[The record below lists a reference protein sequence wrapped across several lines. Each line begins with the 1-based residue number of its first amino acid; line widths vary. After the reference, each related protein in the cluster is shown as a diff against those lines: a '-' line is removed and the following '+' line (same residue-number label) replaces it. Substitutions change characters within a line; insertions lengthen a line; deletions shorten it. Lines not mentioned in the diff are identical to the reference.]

1 LRDAFDYNLAIGN
14 KIRCRENI
22 ITGEN
27 PMTLDVQVY
36 GRNVEVTDRIYD
48 YARKKV
54 SKLDRFLNDIEEARI
69 DLAYIKSARSASDRQ
84 VAQITV
90 RGKGYIL
97 RAEERSDDV
106 YTALDSAMEKLQR
119 QMERFKGKRQR
130 GRGDG
135 KAASQVVPATSEV
148 EGEEDRSLIV
158 RRKKFVLTP
167 MDEVEALEQMKL
179 LSHEDFF
186 VFYNSVSN
194 SVNVLYLRRDGLYG
208 LIETEIR

>member
-1 LRDAFDYNLAIGN
+1 MA
-14 KIRCRENI
+14 
-22 ITGEN
+22 
-27 PMTLDVQVY
+27 LDVQVY
-36 GRNVEVTDRIYD
+36 GRNIEVTDRILD
-48 YARKKV
+48 YAKKKV
-54 SKLDRFLNDIEEARI
+54 SKLDRFLSDIDEARV
-69 DLAYIKSARSASDRQ
+69 DLAYIKSARSAADRQ

-106 YTALDSAMEKLQR
+106 FTAMDSALEKLQR
-119 QMERFKGKRQR
+119 QMERYKGKRQK

-135 KAASQVVPATSEV
+135 KPASEV
-148 EGEEDRSLIV
+148 IPMVAEEEVDKDRSLIV

-167 MDEVEALEQMKL
+167 MDELEALEQMKL

-186 VFYNSVSN
+186 VFFNSVTK

-208 LIETEIR
+208 MIETEIR

>member
-1 LRDAFDYNLAIGN
+1 MAL
-14 KIRCRENI
+14 E
-22 ITGEN
+22 
-27 PMTLDVQVY
+27 VQVY
-36 GRNVEVTDRIYD
+36 GRNIEVTERILD
-48 YARKKV
+48 YTQKKV
-54 SKLDRFLNDIEEARI
+54 SKLDRFLSDIDEARV
-69 DLAYIKSARSASDRQ
+69 DLAYIKSARSAADRQ

-97 RAEERSDDV
+97 RAEERSDDI
-106 YTALDSAMEKLQR
+106 YTALDSALEKLQR
-119 QMERFKGKRQR
+119 QMERYKGKRQK

-135 KAASQVVPATSEV
+135 KSASEV
-148 EGEEDRSLIV
+148 TAIAAEEETEEDRSLIV

-167 MDEVEALEQMKL
+167 MDEIEALEQMKL

-186 VFYNSVSN
+186 VFFNSVTK

>member
-1 LRDAFDYNLAIGN
+1 MAV
-14 KIRCRENI
+14 E
-22 ITGEN
+22 
-27 PMTLDVQVY
+27 VQVY
-36 GRNVEVTDRIYD
+36 GRNIEVTDRILEYSK
-48 YARKKV
+48 KKV
-54 SKLDRFLNDIEEARI
+54 AKLDRFLNDIDEARV
-69 DLAYIKSARSASDRQ
+69 DLAYIKSARSAADRQ

-106 YTALDSAMEKLQR
+106 FTALDSALEKMQR
-119 QMERFKGKRQR
+119 QMERFKGKRQK

-135 KAASQVVPATSEV
+135 KPASEVIPAASEV

-167 MDEVEALEQMKL
+167 MDELEALEQMKL
-179 LSHEDFF
+179 LAHEDFF
-186 VFYNSVSN
+186 VFFNSVTN

>member
-1 LRDAFDYNLAIGN
+1 MAL
-14 KIRCRENI
+14 E
-22 ITGEN
+22 
-27 PMTLDVQVY
+27 VQVY
-36 GRNVEVTDRIYD
+36 GRNIEVTDRILD
-48 YARKKV
+48 YSKKKV
-54 SKLDRFLNDIEEARI
+54 AKLDRFLSDIDEARV
-69 DLAYIKSARSASDRQ
+69 DLAYIKSARSAADRQ

-106 YTALDSAMEKLQR
+106 FTALDSAVEKLQR
-119 QMERFKGKRQR
+119 QMERFKGKRQK

-135 KAASQVVPATSEV
+135 KPASEV
-148 EGEEDRSLIV
+148 IPVSTDDEGEEDRSLIV

-167 MDEVEALEQMKL
+167 MDELEALEQMKL

-186 VFYNSVSN
+186 VFFNSVTN

>member
-1 LRDAFDYNLAIGN
+1 MA
-14 KIRCRENI
+14 
-22 ITGEN
+22 
-27 PMTLDVQVY
+27 LDVQVY
-36 GRNVEVTDRIYD
+36 GRNIEVTDRILD
-48 YARKKV
+48 YTRKKV
-54 SKLDRFLNDIEEARI
+54 AKLDRFLGDIDEARV
-69 DLAYIKSARSASDRQ
+69 DFAYIKSARSAADRQ

-106 YTALDSAMEKLQR
+106 FTALDSAVEKIQR
-119 QMERFKGKRQR
+119 QMERFKGKRQK

-135 KAASQVVPATSEV
+135 KSASEV
-148 EGEEDRSLIV
+148 IPQVSEEEGEEDRSLIV

-179 LSHEDFF
+179 LGHEDFF
-186 VFYNSVSN
+186 IFYNSVTN

-208 LIETEIR
+208 LIETEIG

>member
-1 LRDAFDYNLAIGN
+1 
-14 KIRCRENI
+14 
-22 ITGEN
+22 
-27 PMTLDVQVY
+27 MSLDVQVY
-36 GRNVEVTDRIYD
+36 GRNLEVTDRILD

-54 SKLDRFLNDIEEARI
+54 SKLDRFINDIDEARV
-69 DLAYIKSARSASDRQ
+69 DLAYIKSARSAADRQ

-106 YTALDSAMEKLQR
+106 FTALDSAVDKLQR
-119 QMERFKGKRQR
+119 QMERYKGKRQK

-135 KAASQVVPATSEV
+135 RPASEV
-148 EGEEDRSLIV
+148 IPMLAEEEGEEDRSLIV

-167 MDEVEALEQMKL
+167 MDEIEALEQMKL

-186 VFYNSVSN
+186 VFYNSVTN
-194 SVNVLYLRRDGLYG
+194 CVNVLYLRRDGLYG
-208 LIETEIR
+208 LIEAEIR

>member
-1 LRDAFDYNLAIGN
+1 MA
-14 KIRCRENI
+14 
-22 ITGEN
+22 
-27 PMTLDVQVY
+27 LDVQVY
-36 GRNVEVTDRIYD
+36 GRNIEITDRILD
-48 YARKKV
+48 YSKKKV
-54 SKLDRFLNDIEEARI
+54 SKLDRFLSDIDEARV
-69 DLAYIKSARSASDRQ
+69 DFAYIKSARSAADRQ

-106 YTALDSAMEKLQR
+106 FTALDFALEKLQR
-119 QMERFKGKRQR
+119 QMERYKGKRQK

-135 KAASQVVPATSEV
+135 KSASEV
-148 EGEEDRSLIV
+148 IPLVVEEEAEDDRSLIV

-167 MDEVEALEQMKL
+167 MDEVEALDQMKL

-186 VFYNSVSN
+186 VFYNSVTN

>member
-1 LRDAFDYNLAIGN
+1 MA
-14 KIRCRENI
+14 
-22 ITGEN
+22 
-27 PMTLDVQVY
+27 LDVQVS
-36 GRNVEVTDRIYD
+36 GRNLEVTERILD
-48 YARKKV
+48 YTKKKA
-54 SKLDRFLNDIEEARI
+54 SKLDRFLSDIDEARV
-69 DLAYIKSARSASDRQ
+69 DLAYIKSARSAADRQ

-97 RAEERSDDV
+97 RAEERSDDIF
-106 YTALDSAMEKLQR
+106 TAFDSALDKIQR
-119 QMERFKGKRQR
+119 QMERFKGKRQK

-135 KAASQVVPATSEV
+135 KSASEV
-148 EGEEDRSLIV
+148 IPMIAEEEGEEDQSLIV

-167 MDEVEALEQMKL
+167 MDEIEALEQMKL

-186 VFYNSVSN
+186 VFFNSVTN

>member
-1 LRDAFDYNLAIGN
+1 
-14 KIRCRENI
+14 
-22 ITGEN
+22 
-27 PMTLDVQVY
+27 MTLEVEVY
-36 GRNVEVTDRIYD
+36 GRNVEVTDRMME
-48 YARKKV
+48 YAKKKV
-54 SKLDRFLNDIEEARI
+54 SKLDRYLSDIDEARV
-69 DLAYIKSARSASDRQ
+69 DLAYIKSARSAEDRQ

-106 YTALDSAMEKLQR
+106 FTSLDSALDKLQR

-135 KAASQVVPATSEV
+135 KTASEVVPTASD
-148 EGEEDRSLIV
+148 EEAEDQSLIV

-179 LSHEDFF
+179 LGHEDFF
-186 VFYNSVSN
+186 VFFNSVSN

>member
-1 LRDAFDYNLAIGN
+1 MALN
-14 KIRCRENI
+14 
-22 ITGEN
+22 
-27 PMTLDVQVY
+27 VQVY
-36 GRNVEVTDRIYD
+36 GRNIEVTDRILD
-48 YARKKV
+48 YAKKKV
-54 SKLDRFLNDIEEARI
+54 SKLDRFLNDIDEARV
-69 DLAYIKSARSASDRQ
+69 DLAYNKSARSAADRQ

-106 YTALDSAMEKLQR
+106 FTAMDSALEKLQR
-119 QMERFKGKRQR
+119 QMERYKGKRQK

-135 KAASQVVPATSEV
+135 KPASQVIPIVAE
-148 EGEEDRSLIV
+148 EEAEEDQSLIV

-167 MDEVEALEQMKL
+167 MDELEAMEQMKL

-186 VFYNSVSN
+186 VFFNSVTK

-208 LIETEIR
+208 IIETEIR

>member
-1 LRDAFDYNLAIGN
+1 MA
-14 KIRCRENI
+14 
-22 ITGEN
+22 
-27 PMTLDVQVY
+27 LDVQVY
-36 GRNVEVTDRIYD
+36 GRNIEVTDRILD

-54 SKLDRFLNDIEEARI
+54 SKLDRFLNDIDEARV
-69 DLAYIKSARSASDRQ
+69 DLAYVKSARSAGDRQ

-106 YTALDSAMEKLQR
+106 FTAMDSALEKLQR
-119 QMERFKGKRQR
+119 QMERYKGKRQK

-135 KAASQVVPATSEV
+135 KSASEV
-148 EGEEDRSLIV
+148 IPVAVEEAADERAAIV

-167 MDEVEALEQMKL
+167 MDEIDALEQLKL
-179 LSHEDFF
+179 LSHEVFF
-186 VFYNSVSN
+186 VFFNSVTK
-194 SVNVLYLRRDGLYG
+194 SVYVLYLRRDGLYG

>member
-1 LRDAFDYNLAIGN
+1 MA
-14 KIRCRENI
+14 
-22 ITGEN
+22 
-27 PMTLDVQVY
+27 LDVEVY
-36 GRNVEVTDRIYD
+36 GRNMEVTERIFD
-48 YARKKV
+48 YAKKKV
-54 SKLDRFLNDIEEARI
+54 SKLDRFLSDIDEARV
-69 DLAYIKSARSASDRQ
+69 DLAYIKSARSAADRQ

-106 YTALDSAMEKLQR
+106 FTALDSATVKLQR
-119 QMERFKGKRQR
+119 QMERYKGKRQK

-135 KAASQVVPATSEV
+135 TPASEV
-148 EGEEDRSLIV
+148 IPMEAEEEGEEDRSLIV

-167 MDEVEALEQMKL
+167 MDELEALEQMKL
-179 LSHEDFF
+179 LGHEDFF
-186 VFYNSVSN
+186 VFVNSVTD

>member
-1 LRDAFDYNLAIGN
+1 MAI
-14 KIRCRENI
+14 
-22 ITGEN
+22 
-27 PMTLDVQVY
+27 DVQVY
-36 GRNVEVTDRIYD
+36 GRNLEVTERILD
-48 YARKKV
+48 YTKKKV
-54 SKLDRFLNDIEEARI
+54 TKLDRFLSDIDEARV
-69 DLAYIKSARSASDRQ
+69 DLAYIKSARSAADRQ

-97 RAEERSDDV
+97 RAEERSDDIF
-106 YTALDSAMEKLQR
+106 TAFDSAVDKLQR
-119 QMERFKGKRQR
+119 QMERFKGKRQK

-135 KAASQVVPATSEV
+135 KPASEV
-148 EGEEDRSLIV
+148 IPMIAEEEGEEDQSLIV

-167 MDEVEALEQMKL
+167 MDEIEALEQMKL

-186 VFYNSVSN
+186 VFFNSVTN

>member
-1 LRDAFDYNLAIGN
+1 
-14 KIRCRENI
+14 
-22 ITGEN
+22 
-27 PMTLDVQVY
+27 MTIEVQVY
-36 GRNVEVTDRIYD
+36 GRNIEITDRILD
-48 YARKKV
+48 YAKKKV
-54 SKLDRFLNDIEEARI
+54 SKLDRFLSDIDEARV
-69 DLAYIKSARSASDRQ
+69 DLAYIKSARSAADRQ
-84 VAQITV
+84 VAQITI

-97 RAEERSDDV
+97 RAEERTDDIF
-106 YTALDSAMEKLQR
+106 TALDSAVDKLQR
-119 QMERFKGKRQR
+119 QMERFKGKRQK

-135 KAASQVVPATSEV
+135 KPASEVVPESTSMET
-148 EGEEDRSLIV
+148 EDDRSLIV

-186 VFYNSVSN
+186 VFFNSITK

>member
-1 LRDAFDYNLAIGN
+1 MA
-14 KIRCRENI
+14 
-22 ITGEN
+22 
-27 PMTLDVQVY
+27 LDVQVY
-36 GRNVEVTDRIYD
+36 GRNIEVTDRILD
-48 YARKKV
+48 YSKKKV
-54 SKLDRFLNDIEEARI
+54 AKLDRFLNDIDEARV
-69 DLAYIKSARSASDRQ
+69 DLAYIKSARSAADRQ

-106 YTALDSAMEKLQR
+106 FTALDSALEKLQR
-119 QMERFKGKRQR
+119 QMERYKGKRQK

-135 KAASQVVPATSEV
+135 TPASEV
-148 EGEEDRSLIV
+148 IPMAAEEEGEEDRSLIV

-167 MDEVEALEQMKL
+167 MDEVEAMEQMKL

-186 VFYNSVSN
+186 VFYNSVTN

-208 LIETEIR
+208 LIETEVR

>member
-1 LRDAFDYNLAIGN
+1 
-14 KIRCRENI
+14 
-22 ITGEN
+22 
-27 PMTLDVQVY
+27 MTLDVQVY
-36 GRNVEVTDRIYD
+36 GRNLEVTDRILEYT
-48 YARKKV
+48 KKKA
-54 SKLDRFLNDIEEARI
+54 SKLDRFLGDIDEARV
-69 DLAYIKSARSASDRQ
+69 DLAYIKSARSAADRQ

-106 YTALDSAMEKLQR
+106 FTAFDAALDKLQR
-119 QMERFKGKRQR
+119 QMERFKGKRQK

-135 KAASQVVPATSEV
+135 KSASEV
-148 EGEEDRSLIV
+148 IPTTTDEEGEEDQSLIV

-167 MDEVEALEQMKL
+167 MDEIEALEQMKL

-186 VFYNSVSN
+186 VFFNSVTN

>member
-1 LRDAFDYNLAIGN
+1 
-14 KIRCRENI
+14 
-22 ITGEN
+22 
-27 PMTLDVQVY
+27 MTLEVQVY
-36 GRNVEVTDRIYD
+36 GRNIEITDRILD
-48 YARKKV
+48 YAKKKV
-54 SKLDRFLNDIEEARI
+54 SKLDRFLNDIDEARV
-69 DLAYIKSARSASDRQ
+69 DLAYIKSARSAADRQ
-84 VAQITV
+84 VAQITI

-106 YTALDSAMEKLQR
+106 FTSLDSALDKLQR
-119 QMERFKGKRQR
+119 QVERFKGKRQK

-135 KAASQVVPATSEV
+135 TPASQVIPVDTEE
-148 EGEEDRSLIV
+148 EGEEDQSLIV

-167 MDEVEALEQMKL
+167 MDELEALEQMKL

-186 VFYNSVSN
+186 VFYNSVTN

>member
-1 LRDAFDYNLAIGN
+1 MAL
-14 KIRCRENI
+14 E
-22 ITGEN
+22 
-27 PMTLDVQVY
+27 VQVY
-36 GRNVEVTDRIYD
+36 GRNVEVTDRMME

-54 SKLDRFLNDIEEARI
+54 AKLDRFLNDIDEARV
-69 DLAYIKSARSASDRQ
+69 DLAYIKSARSAEDRQ

-106 YTALDSAMEKLQR
+106 FTALDSALDKLQR

-135 KAASQVVPATSEV
+135 KTASQVVEVASED
-148 EGEEDRSLIV
+148 EAEDQSLIV

-186 VFYNSVSN
+186 VFYNSITN

>member
-1 LRDAFDYNLAIGN
+1 
-14 KIRCRENI
+14 
-22 ITGEN
+22 
-27 PMTLDVQVY
+27 MTLDVQVY
-36 GRNVEVTDRIYD
+36 GRNVEVTDRIME
-48 YARKKV
+48 YAKKKV
-54 SKLDRFLNDIEEARI
+54 SKLDRYLSDVDEARV
-69 DLAYIKSARSASDRQ
+69 DLAYIKSARSATDRQ

-106 YTALDSAMEKLQR
+106 YTALDSALDKLQR

-135 KAASQVVPATSEV
+135 KPASQVIPSPEE
-148 EGEEDRSLIV
+148 EGEEDTSLIV
-158 RRKKFVLTP
+158 RRKKFALTP
-167 MDEVEALEQMKL
+167 MDELEALEQMKL
-179 LSHEDFF
+179 LGHEDFF
-186 VFYNSVSN
+186 VFFNSVTN

>member
-1 LRDAFDYNLAIGN
+1 MAI
-14 KIRCRENI
+14 E
-22 ITGEN
+22 
-27 PMTLDVQVY
+27 VQVY
-36 GRNVEVTDRIYD
+36 GRNIEVTDRILD
-48 YARKKV
+48 YSKKKV
-54 SKLDRFLNDIEEARI
+54 AKLDRFLSDIDEARV
-69 DLAYIKSARSASDRQ
+69 DFAYIKSARSAADRQ

-106 YTALDSAMEKLQR
+106 FTALDSALEKLQR
-119 QMERFKGKRQR
+119 QMERYKGKRQK

-135 KAASQVVPATSEV
+135 TPASEV
-148 EGEEDRSLIV
+148 IPMTTEEEGEEDQSLIV

-167 MDEVEALEQMKL
+167 MDELEALEQMKL

-186 VFYNSVSN
+186 VFFNSVTN

>member
-1 LRDAFDYNLAIGN
+1 
-14 KIRCRENI
+14 
-22 ITGEN
+22 
-27 PMTLDVQVY
+27 MTLEVQVF
-36 GRNVEVTDRIYD
+36 GRNVEVTDRIID
-48 YARKKV
+48 YAKKKV
-54 SKLDRFLNDIEEARI
+54 SKLDRYLSDVDEARVDI
-69 DLAYIKSARSASDRQ
+69 AYIKSARSAADRQ

-106 YTALDSAMEKLQR
+106 FTALDSALEKLQR
-119 QMERFKGKRQR
+119 QMERYKGKRQR

-135 KAASQVVPATSEV
+135 KAASQVVPAATEE
-148 EGEEDRSLIV
+148 EGKEGRSLIV

-167 MDEVEALEQMKL
+167 MDEMEALEQMKL

-186 VFYNSVSN
+186 VFFNSVTN

-208 LIETEIR
+208 MIETEIR

>member
-1 LRDAFDYNLAIGN
+1 
-14 KIRCRENI
+14 
-22 ITGEN
+22 
-27 PMTLDVQVY
+27 MTLEVQVF
-36 GRNVEVTDRIYD
+36 GRNVEVTDRIID
-48 YARKKV
+48 YAKKKV
-54 SKLDRFLNDIEEARI
+54 SKLDRYLSDVDEARVDI
-69 DLAYIKSARSASDRQ
+69 AYIKSARSAADRQ

-106 YTALDSAMEKLQR
+106 FTALDSALEKLQR
-119 QMERFKGKRQR
+119 QMERYKGKRQR

-135 KAASQVVPATSEV
+135 KAASQVVPAATEE

-167 MDEVEALEQMKL
+167 MDEMEALEQMKL

-186 VFYNSVSN
+186 VFFNSVTN

-208 LIETEIR
+208 MIETEIR

>member
-1 LRDAFDYNLAIGN
+1 MAL
-14 KIRCRENI
+14 E
-22 ITGEN
+22 
-27 PMTLDVQVY
+27 VQVY
-36 GRNVEVTDRIYD
+36 GRNIEVTDRILD
-48 YARKKV
+48 YSKKKV
-54 SKLDRFLNDIEEARI
+54 SKLERFLNDIDEARV
-69 DLAYIKSARSASDRQ
+69 DFAYIKSARSASDRQ

-106 YTALDSAMEKLQR
+106 FTALDSALEKLQR
-119 QMERFKGKRQR
+119 QMERYKGKRQK

-135 KAASQVVPATSEV
+135 KPASQVVPLTAEE
-148 EGEEDRSLIV
+148 EGEDRQSLIV

-167 MDEVEALEQMKL
+167 MDESEALEQMKL
-179 LSHEDFF
+179 LAHEDFF
-186 VFYNSVSN
+186 VFYNSITN